1 MSEPASPAAA
11 GETAWRVDTA
21 APWWPALLELHLQ
34 HAHAIDDDRLED
46 WPGLYTEQ
54 ALYRITTARNHACG
68 LPASLIHAQGRAMLA
83 DRVLALR
90 QANIYERQRYRH
102 QLGLPLVRVA
112 DDGRMQAR
120 SAFSVT
126 RTVRGG
132 VPTLFATGL
141 YLDRIVFDGARARF
155 EERIVVCDS
164 DVIDTLL
171 ALPL

>member
-1 MSEPASPAAA
+1 MHDDDTLRVNPAAA
-11 GETAWRVDTA
+11 
-21 APWWPALLELHLQ
+21 WWPALLDLHGRC
-34 HAHAIDDDRLED
+34 AHAIDDDRLED
-46 WPGLYTEQ
+46 WPGFFTED
-54 ALYRITTARNHACG
+54 ALYRITTARNHAAG
-68 LPASLIHAQGRAMLA
+68 LPASLVHAEGRAMLA

-102 QLGLPLVRVA
+102 QLGLPLA
-112 DDGRMQAR
+112 HSADGRTVRAR
-120 SAFSVT
+120 SSFGVT

-132 VPTLFATGL
+132 LPVLFATGL
-141 YLDRIVFDGARARF
+141 YLDRIVVDGDRAWF

>member
-1 MSEPASPAAA
+1 MQGEP
-11 GETAWRVDTA
+11 GEAPWRVDTQA
-21 APWWPALLELHLQ
+21 AWWPALLELHQL

-46 WPGLYTEQ
+46 WPDLYTEQ
-54 ALYRITTARNHACG
+54 ALYRITTARNHAAG
-68 LPASLIHAQGRAMLA
+68 LPASLVLAEGRSMLA

-90 QANIYERQRYRH
+90 EANIYERQRYRH
-102 QLGLPLVRVA
+102 QLGLPLARSS
-112 DDGRMQAR
+112 DGRTVQAR

-132 VPTLFATGL
+132 LPTLFATGL
-141 YLDRIVFDGARARF
+141 YLDRVAFDGACARF

>member
-1 MSEPASPAAA
+1 MQDTARDAS
-11 GETAWRVDTA
+11 WHVDTT
-21 APWWPALLELHLQ
+21 APWWSALLELHLQ

-46 WPGLYTEQ
+46 WPGLYTDQ
-54 ALYRITTARNHACG
+54 GLYRITTARNHAAG

-102 QLGLPLVRVA
+102 HLGLPLLRSSGA
-112 DDGRMQAR
+112 GRLEAR

-132 VPTLFATGL
+132 APTLFATGL
-141 YLDRIVFDGARARF
+141 YLDRIVFDGACARF
-155 EERIVVCDS
+155 EARIVVCDS

>member
-1 MSEPASPAAA
+1 MPVDPPEAP
-11 GETAWRVDTA
+11 WRVDTA
-21 APWWPALLELHLQ
+21 APWWSALLELHLH

-46 WPGLYTEQ
+46 WPGLYAEH
-54 ALYRITTARNHACG
+54 ALYRITTARNHAAG

-102 QLGLPLVRVA
+102 QLGLPLVRVT
-112 DDGRMQAR
+112 DDGQVQAR

-132 VPTLFATGL
+132 MPTLFATGL
-141 YLDRIVFDGARARF
+141 YLDRIAYDGACARF

>member
-1 MSEPASPAAA
+1 MAPTPLNQPPPD
-11 GETAWRVDTA
+11 TWRVDTT
-21 APWWPALLELHLQ
+21 APWWSALLDLQGQ

-46 WPGLYTEQ
+46 WPRLFTQ
-54 ALYRITTARNHACG
+54 HAVYRITTARNHAAG
-68 LPASLIHAQGRAMLA
+68 LPVSLIYAEGNGMLS

-102 QLGLPLVRVA
+102 QLGLPLA
-112 DDGRMQAR
+112 FSADGRRISAR
-120 SAFSVT
+120 SAFTVI

-132 VPTLFATGL
+132 LPTLFATGL
-141 YLDRIVFDGARARF
+141 YLDRVLVDGDRAWF
-155 EERIVVCDS
+155 EERVVVCDS

>member
-1 MSEPASPAAA
+1 MPADPPEAP
-11 GETAWRVDTA
+11 WRVDTA
-21 APWWPALLELHLQ
+21 APWWSALLELHLQ

-46 WPGLYTEQ
+46 WPGLYVEH
-54 ALYRITTARNHACG
+54 ALYRITTARNHAAG

-102 QLGLPLVRVA
+102 QLGLPLVRVV
-112 DDGRMQAR
+112 DVGRVQAR

-132 VPTLFATGL
+132 VPMLFATGL
-141 YLDRIVFDGARARF
+141 YLDRIAYDGVRARF

>member
-1 MSEPASPAAA
+1 MAADSP
-11 GETAWRVDTA
+11 EVPWRVDTT
-21 APWWPALLELHLQ
+21 APWWAALLELHLQ

-46 WPGLYTEQ
+46 WPGLYTEH
-54 ALYRITTARNHACG
+54 ALYRITTARNYKAG

-102 QLGLPLVRVA
+102 QLGLPLVRVF
-112 DDGRMQAR
+112 DEGRAQAR
-120 SAFSVT
+120 SAFSIT

-141 YLDRIVFDGARARF
+141 YLDRITFDGVRARF